1 MSDILDT
8 TYQSIHPC
16 SHDIKDFLLYYYYSS
31 ILFGIQENWKQMHF
45 NLEQV
50 ISGMVETYFQRYF
63 GNQGLPKRLL
73 SFLFYLV
80 CFVTGDCHWWFP
92 DVPPPNKLTSL
103 EYISVGEYAK
113 LDEEGVIFL
122 MISGNDSRGKRPIC
136 WWNRLVTNPLLV
148 SVIFRRIIAFCSYRY
163 HDIIKEKSALKLNK
177 KLAIFY

>member
-103 EYISVGEYAK
+103 EYISVGEYTK
-113 LDEEGVIFL
+113 LDDKKASCFFFSKNCENLWGKLVTPLIHRRLSAGFEGVIIGLFHQDL
-122 MISGNDSRGKRPIC
+122 TFHSR
-136 WWNRLVTNPLLV
+136 
-148 SVIFRRIIAFCSYRY
+148 
-163 HDIIKEKSALKLNK
+163 
-177 KLAIFY
+177 